1 MDPALCSELLSF
13 LKPETRADVRAQALE
28 YILGVSGTPEGRQSL
43 CAEPRL
49 LQVVL
54 DLTTEQSAHVA
65 QDAHHVLVNLT
76 SDPTTHKSL
85 LGHVPTLLPSL
96 LTLLQD
102 PTCPFSDSTC
112 TALCNLSREEESCQS
127 FLQTLKQ
134 EGLCQLLHMLCTPK
148 YNGHASLDYLG
159 PLVCNLTQLPEGRD
173 FILDRDRCVIQRLL
187 PYVTAGS
194 TVRKGGIVGTL
205 RNCCFNHRDHEWL
218 LSDQVDLLPFLL
230 LPLAGGE
237 EYTDEEME
245 SLPPDLQY
253 LPEDKE
259 RESDPDIRKML
270 IETVQLL
277 CATAGGRR
285 IVRQK
290 GTYLIMR
297 ELHSWERE
305 SYVSRACE
313 KLIQV
318 LIGDEPEAGLENLM
332 EVTVPPDL
340 EETFT
345 RVDQED
351 EGSLDQ

>member
-205 RNCCFNHRDHEWL
+205 RNCCFNHR
-218 LSDQVDLLPFLL
+218 
-230 LPLAGGE
+230 
-237 EYTDEEME
+237 
-245 SLPPDLQY
+245 LPPDLQY